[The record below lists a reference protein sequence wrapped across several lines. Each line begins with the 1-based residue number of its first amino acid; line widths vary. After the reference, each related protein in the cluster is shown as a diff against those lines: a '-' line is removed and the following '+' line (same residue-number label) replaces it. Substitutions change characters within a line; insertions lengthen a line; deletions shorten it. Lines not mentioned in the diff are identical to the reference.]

1 MIKKFLVVL
10 LIINITYADDIINY
24 YNQKA
29 LLQNKINIFKQNSFL
44 GKKIT
49 KSIRY
54 GDYNP
59 EIYTIKQYL
68 SLSGEYKDD
77 LNYNFDDNLLIALK
91 KYQINNNLTPNGE
104 LNQKTIN
111 SLNYNFKNIL
121 SLLSKN
127 YNRILNYNFES
138 NMILVNIPFYN
149 LSIYN
154 NYNLIKNMNVI
165 VGKQNKQTCEL
176 TSNINNIVFNP
187 SWYVPTS
194 ISKKE
199 MSSKLMED
207 PNYFIKR
214 GFKVYY
220 NNQEVDINNIQDENI
235 DPNDLKFVQTPSSK
249 NALGKIKFI
258 FPNNCGIYL
267 HDTNQKNL
275 FGRDKQNLSHG
286 CVRVED
292 PIYLATFLMEQN
304 GYSKDKIIEYYN
316 EKTTKFIQIN
326 NYQVN
331 IIYQNIVVNDNNELV
346 LKKDI
351 YNKNKN

>member
-1 MIKKFLVVL
+1 MIKKSLVIL
-10 LIINITYADDIINY
+10 LFVKFIYADDTINY

-29 LLQNKINIFKQNSFL
+29 LLQTKISLLNQNSFTN
-44 GKKIT
+44 KKIT
-49 KSIRY
+49 KNFIY
-54 GDYNP
+54 GDSDP

-68 SLSGEYKDD
+68 SISGEYKYD
-77 LNYNFDDNLLIALK
+77 LNSNFDDNLLISLK

-104 LNQKTIN
+104 LNKKTIS
-111 SLNYNFKNIL
+111 SLNYNFKNIEE
-121 SLLSKN
+121 LLNKN
-127 YNRILNYNFES
+127 YQRILNYDFES

-165 VGKQNKQTCEL
+165 VGKPNKQTCEL
-176 TSNINNIVFNP
+176 TSYINNIVFNP

-194 ISKKE
+194 ISQKE
-199 MSSKLMED
+199 MSEKVIED
-207 PNYFIKR
+207 PDYFINR

-220 NNQEVDINNIQDENI
+220 NNQEVDINNIQNENI
-235 DPNDLKFVQTPSSK
+235 DPNGLKFVQTPSSK

-286 CVRVED
+286 CVRVEA
-292 PIYLATFLMEQN
+292 PIYLATFLMSQN
-304 GYSKDKIIEYYN
+304 GYSKNKTLSYYN
-316 EKTTKFIQIN
+316 ESATKVIHTN